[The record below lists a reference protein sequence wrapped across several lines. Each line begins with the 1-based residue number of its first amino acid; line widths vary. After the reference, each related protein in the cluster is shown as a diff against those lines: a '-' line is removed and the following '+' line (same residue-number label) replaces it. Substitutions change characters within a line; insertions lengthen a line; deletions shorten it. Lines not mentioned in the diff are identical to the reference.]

1 MEFWLIWILAGVIFF
16 IIELFTPML
25 FFLNLAFACL
35 LSAIG
40 AYFGLAFVWQVVIF
54 VIFSVIFLAF
64 LRPFLMK
71 NVTTKDAST
80 GIEGK
85 YIGHNAKTILPTNE
99 LDGRITIYG
108 EEWAARNVN
117 KEEIPKDTDVK
128 IVRNEGTIF
137 YVEKI

>member
-1 MEFWLIWILAGVIFF
+1 MDLWLIWTIAGVVFF

-35 LSAIG
+35 LAAAG
-40 AYFGLAFVWQVVIF
+40 AYFGLMFSWQVAIF
-54 VIFSVIFLAF
+54 VVVASLLLLFF
-64 LRPFLMK
+64 RPFLMK
-71 NVTTKDAST
+71 NVVTKDMAT

-85 YIGHNAKTILPTNE
+85 YIGHNAKTILATGS

-108 EEWAARNVN
+108 EEWAARSLDG
-117 KEEIPKDTDVK
+117 EEIPIGIDVK
-128 IVRNEGTIF
+128 IIKNEGTIF